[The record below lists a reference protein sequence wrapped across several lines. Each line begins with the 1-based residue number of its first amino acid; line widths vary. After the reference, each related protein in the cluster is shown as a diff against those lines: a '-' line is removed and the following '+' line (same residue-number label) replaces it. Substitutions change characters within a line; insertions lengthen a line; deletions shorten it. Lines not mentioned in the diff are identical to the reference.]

1 MQKSIKLSK
10 YASLMGIHY
19 QTALNHFHAGLI
31 VGAYQDGKTKTIY
44 VPNPD
49 YVERSPALSERTC
62 VYCRVSNHD
71 RRKEL
76 DYQVQRC
83 LEFCAAN
90 GYKVDGVYKEVA
102 SGMNDGR
109 VQLWRMLSSNPT
121 RIIIENK
128 DRLTRFGFEY
138 ISRLYA
144 DKGEIIVMN
153 PNIDDEHDLIKD
165 MISIVTS
172 FCCRLYGL
180 RRAKN
185 KMERLEKILKENN
198 EE

>member
-1 MQKSIKLSK
+1 
-10 YASLMGIHY
+10 MGIHY
-19 QTALNHFHAGLI
+19 QTALNHFHDGLI
-31 VGAYQDGKTKTIY
+31 SGAYQDEKTKTIY

-49 YVERSPALSERTC
+49 YVDRSAELSERT
-62 VYCRVSNHD
+62 VIYCRVSNHD

-76 DYQVQRC
+76 EYQVQRC
-83 LEFCAAN
+83 LDFCASN
-90 GYKVDGVYKEVA
+90 GYKVDAVYKEVA
-102 SGMNDGR
+102 SGMNDNR

-121 RIIIENK
+121 RIIVENK

-165 MISIVTS
+165 MIAVVTS
-172 FCCRLYGL
+172 FCCRLYGM